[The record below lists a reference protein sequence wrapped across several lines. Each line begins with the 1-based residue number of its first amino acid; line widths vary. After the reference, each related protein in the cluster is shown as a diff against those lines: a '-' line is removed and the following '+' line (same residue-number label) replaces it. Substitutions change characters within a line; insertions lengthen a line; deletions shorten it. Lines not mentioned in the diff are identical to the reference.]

1 MIVALLSLVGVF
13 VSIYLT
19 LYKLGYIGQLNCA
32 VGSCETVNTSRWAT
46 FLGLPVAA
54 WGLGFYLVVFAV
66 SMLAIQE
73 RYEDSRA
80 LSVLLTG
87 LTGWGVLFSGWLTY
101 LELFV
106 IDAICI
112 WCVTSAIIVLIM
124 FAVSLAD
131 LRDLRGASDTG
142 DESAREPRSRATPAT
157 D

>member
-131 LRDLRGASDTG
+131 LRDLRGASDAG